1 VIPQTILEIVKLS
14 LELTLE
20 VMRGIPV
27 ESRQAMWKEHEK
39 RMEFWQKLFDRFDRL
54 EPDKGKP

>member
-1 VIPQTILEIVKLS
+1 MTPQIVLEIIKLS
-14 LELTLE
+14 LEITLE

-39 RMEFWQKLFDRFDRL
+39 RMEFWTTLFARL
-54 EPDKGKP
+54 EPEKKP